1 MIIRPCRFFGN
12 MEMWV
17 KMFSR
22 GQHCGIVGKAST
34 SGASIPHGLIQ
45 LNTHNHVKCFSLFQR
60 RFPFIREDYN
70 GYRYPL
76 NPSLNVPFGLWNNNL
91 PPPTSSAG
99 YPPVKTVPN
108 YPGHAGSDSEAPSYS
123 WILSASGKPYAYQ
136 VPGYPSARGYT
147 AQANAPGAAPLGHP
161 VAVPAAP
168 AAHLMR

>member
-1 MIIRPCRFFGN
+1 M
-12 MEMWV
+12 
-17 KMFSR
+17 KL
-22 GQHCGIVGKAST
+22 
-34 SGASIPHGLIQ
+34 LIWACI
-45 LNTHNHVKCFSLFQR
+45 LCVAFARKR
-60 RFPFIREDYN
+60 RFPFIREKFFSSSEEDYN